1 MAIEKGNPSKQDPG
15 SDEHLALD
23 GREALRV
30 TGVREVL
37 RFDPDLVVLRTGD
50 RLLVVRGGG
59 LALRR
64 LSPDEGRVEVR
75 GRVDS
80 LSYERDAARG
90 GLLRRLFG

>member
-1 MAIEKGNPSKQDPG
+1 MAGESGKNVKPEAVNE
-15 SDEHLALD
+15 EHLALD

-30 TGVREVL
+30 TGVKEVL
-37 RFDPDLVVLRTGD
+37 RFDPDLAVLRTGD

>member
-1 MAIEKGNPSKQDPG
+1 MAENVKSVKQETAAE
-15 SDEHLALD
+15 EHLALD

>member
-1 MAIEKGNPSKQDPG
+1 MAENVKSMKQETAA
-15 SDEHLALD
+15 DEHLALD